1 MMGVR
6 VVRVACVL
14 LERRGDFQLA
24 FLTMAVRLM
33 GLGGF
38 FLVLGGLGNGIRILQ
53 DVSLCFV
60 GKMNAPAVL
69 GASLTCYGT
78 NGSRAAECPG
88 QGRVRD
94 NDVAVEEVNRS
105 ATQLGRAWL
114 KYTLPKAR
122 HRC

>member
-60 GKMNAPAVL
+60 GENERARCSGRVVDMLWNERFPSGGVP
-69 GASLTCYGT
+69 GPGP
-78 NGSRAAECPG
+78 GSR
-88 QGRVRD
+88 
-94 NDVAVEEVNRS
+94 
-105 ATQLGRAWL
+105 
-114 KYTLPKAR
+114 
-122 HRC
+122 